1 MPKKKAV
8 LRCNEKPSLGR
19 ALILFL
25 IIRLTGAKKI
35 PGLARAHFEKRAG
48 TEAQASD
55 YCKKD
60 GDYQEVGIRNEK
72 GAGSRQDVQAFQLML
87 KAGRNDLELMDADFS
102 KFSRFIKTVDR
113 YRTYVPPVRTTELKV
128 ALFVGKPGTGKTRAA
143 YAIFPDLYATPIGK
157 DLWLDG
163 YLGQPNVLIDD
174 FSGQMRLTDLLRFLD
189 VYPIQVPKKG
199 SFAWWCPS
207 NIIITTNVHPKNW
220 YKYEDRTD
228 SALALRRRFHAV
240 FDFDNVHTQG
250 PNMGDAAERHPN
262 NYWVI

>member
-87 KAGRNDLELMDADFS
+87 KAGRNDLELMDATLVNS
-102 KFSRFIKTVDR
+102 
-113 YRTYVPPVRTTELKV
+113 
-128 ALFVGKPGTGKTRAA
+128 A
-143 YAIFPDLYATPIGK
+143 DL
-157 DLWLDG
+157 
-163 YLGQPNVLIDD
+163 
-174 FSGQMRLTDLLRFLD
+174 
-189 VYPIQVPKKG
+189 
-199 SFAWWCPS
+199 
-207 NIIITTNVHPKNW
+207 
-220 YKYEDRTD
+220 
-228 SALALRRRFHAV
+228 
-240 FDFDNVHTQG
+240 
-250 PNMGDAAERHPN
+250 
-262 NYWVI
+262 